1 LGHETARR
9 LGELDWSVFLGA
21 RDEMRGREDAG
32 HLMADVTFVPLDVTS
47 NASVATA
54 VRNVRGYT
62 DRLDV
67 LTTSPGQYRDRDGSL
82 PW

>member
-1 LGHETARR
+1 
-9 LGELDWSVFLGA
+9 
-21 RDEMRGREDAG
+21 
-32 HLMADVTFVPLDVTS
+32 MADVTFVPLDVTS